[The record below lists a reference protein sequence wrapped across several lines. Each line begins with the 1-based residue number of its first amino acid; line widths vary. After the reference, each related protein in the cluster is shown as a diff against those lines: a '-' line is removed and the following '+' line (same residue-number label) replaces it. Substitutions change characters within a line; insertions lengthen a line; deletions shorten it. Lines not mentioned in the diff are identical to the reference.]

1 MTSRILAWLI
11 PTRGSAQVWL
21 TTFSISTERC
31 AWTVFMIYDA
41 IIRRNLLVG
50 PDCFYYLYF
59 LLEIYFLLEYEG
71 SSLPLVRLRDRC
83 SDVGTCTGNPERQGL
98 LTCGLAVRR
107 REREKGRQTD
117 LSPKGIYDRFPCR
130 EGWDFIRW
138 SISNTQKNQNERTG
152 KRGREGLCSAE
163 AVIYISK
170 CWNWEGTGRNP
181 ISVCFKHTDNF
192 TQVNIHKNFTSI
204 ARRRETLPLLQLKD
218 TKSEVL

>member
-1 MTSRILAWLI
+1 MLCSYPLAQ
-11 PTRGSAQVWL
+11 AWL

-98 LTCGLAVRR
+98 LTCGLAVRWWE
-107 REREKGRQTD
+107 RERERERDRQTSALKGFTTD
-117 LSPKGIYDRFPCR
+117 FLVERDEILFVGRYQTHTKKIRMRGQGKGGETGCVLQRLS
-130 EGWDFIRW
+130 
-138 SISNTQKNQNERTG
+138 
-152 KRGREGLCSAE
+152 
-163 AVIYISK
+163 YISQSAGIGK
-170 CWNWEGTGRNP
+170 GLEGTPYPFASNIQITSLKWTSTK
-181 ISVCFKHTDNF
+181 IS
-192 TQVNIHKNFTSI
+192 
-204 ARRRETLPLLQLKD
+204 LLLQDGAKPSLFY
-218 TKSEVL
+218 S

>member
-1 MTSRILAWLI
+1 
-11 PTRGSAQVWL
+11 
-21 TTFSISTERC
+21 
-31 AWTVFMIYDA
+31 MIYDA

-83 SDVGTCTGNPERQGL
+83 SDVGTCTGNPERQAL
-98 LTCGLAVRR
+98 LTCGLAVRW
-107 REREKGRQTD
+107 RERDRQTD

-138 SISNTQKNQNERTG
+138 SISNTQKKIRMRGQG
-152 KRGREGLCSAE
+152 KGRETGVFCRGCH
-163 AVIYISK
+163 IYISK

-204 ARRRETLPLLQLKD
+204 ARRRETLPILQLKD
-218 TKSEVL
+218 TKPEVL